1 MSEQCVR
8 PSQLKLEG
16 GFEIEGEGL
25 DALKGVCSISLTPT
39 EQRFPTR
46 INSHFVPD

>member
-1 MSEQCVR
+1 LASAQEVMFEQCVR

-25 DALKGVCSISLTPT
+25 DALNGMTG
-39 EQRFPTR
+39 
-46 INSHFVPD
+46 PDRDLSYFE